1 MALLNFCWRW
11 LGTASSFA
19 VFGIGGLILGTTV
32 LPLIALGIR
41 ERERKLYAIRRVIGG
56 SMRCF
61 VIYMH
66 WVGVLHYRIDG
77 LENVDPH
84 ENYLILANYPSLI
97 DVVFLLAYFPTADC
111 VIKGALLKNFFM
123 QALLRAA
130 DYIPNTDSTEFIIST
145 VERLQNGHSVI
156 LFPEGT
162 RTTPGKSLDF
172 KAGAAAIATRSG
184 SQCLPVFIHCQPT
197 TLTKSNRW
205 YHVPERRVFLSFAV
219 QKPLV
224 SEAVVGKEINA
235 RFAARQFNE
244 YLENYFTN
252 GLSKDPSVEDPVRH

>member
-1 MALLNFCWRW
+1 MAWLNYGWRW
-11 LGTASSFA
+11 FGTASSFA
-19 VFGIGGLILGTTV
+19 VFGIGGLILGATV
-32 LPLIALGIR
+32 LPLIALCIR
-41 ERERKLYAIRRVIGG
+41 NRERKLHAIRRVIGG

-66 WVGVLHYRIDG
+66 RVGVLHYRVDG
-77 LENVDPH
+77 LENVDPR
-84 ENYLILANYPSLI
+84 ENYLILANHPSLI

-111 VIKGALLKNFFM
+111 VIKSALLKSFFV

-130 DYIPNTDSTEFIIST
+130 DYIPNTDPTEFIIST

-162 RTTPGKSLDF
+162 RTTPGESLDF

-184 SQCLPVFIHCQPT
+184 CQCLPVFIHCQPT

-205 YHVPERRVFLSFAV
+205 YHVPERRVFLSLAV
-219 QKPLV
+219 QKPLAP
-224 SEAVVGKEINA
+224 EAVVEKGINA
-235 RFAARQFNE
+235 RLAARQFNE

-252 GLSKDPSVEDPVRH
+252 GLRKNSPAEDSAWP